1 MSACLLVDI
10 AAQVTRAATR
20 AEASSATRRIKEVF
34 LDYRGFC
41 YSYVMIE
48 NPTDKKS
55 LIEKLKDKVPDR
67 EEQFEYVSIA
77 VRLLVVFW
85 SGALVTLNYLPKI
98 PGLTSGEKQDIT
110 FPASLLASSLASF
123 GLEKS
128 AKKKG
133 DGTYEVPPED
143 RPMTKKEMQTMM
155 TGQGGNYQTIR
166 VLTPIEI
173 KGAEVIKT
181 DPITGKAIDPQNGK
195 LK

>member
-1 MSACLLVDI
+1 MTEK
-10 AAQVTRAATR
+10 QP
-20 AEASSATRRIKEVF
+20 KE
-34 LDYRGFC
+34 
-41 YSYVMIE
+41 E
-48 NPTDKKS
+48 KKS
-55 LIEKLKDKVPDR
+55 FIQKMQEKIPDR
-67 EEQFEYVSIA
+67 DEQFEYVGIG

-143 RPMTKKEMQTMM
+143 KPMTKKEMQTMM
-155 TGQGGNYQTIR
+155 TTQGGNYQTIR
-166 VLTPIEI
+166 VLTPIQI
-173 KGAEVIKT
+173 NGAEVVNN
-181 DPITGKAIDPQNGK
+181 DPNQGVK
-195 LK
+195 